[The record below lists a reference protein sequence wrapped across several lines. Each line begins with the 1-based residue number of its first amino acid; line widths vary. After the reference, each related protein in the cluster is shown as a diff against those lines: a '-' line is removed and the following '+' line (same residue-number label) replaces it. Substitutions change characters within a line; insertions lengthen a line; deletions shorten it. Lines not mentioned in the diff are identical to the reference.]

1 MPRSS
6 DARESGGRPRRG
18 RTVAGV
24 ALVAAAALATV
35 LAGCSKTTDD
45 ALQVDPAGFTVE
57 PAAAVGPDAFTPPVT
72 NDTSICDKKQLV
84 SELQAR
90 PDAYREW
97 AKVLNLPAD
106 AVPAYIESLQPVVL
120 SSDTKVTNHGLRNGQ
135 AYARPS
141 VLTKGTAVLMSN
153 KMYPTGT
160 TAGTTPGTTPGV
172 DVPVTR
178 CKCGNPLLPPPT
190 TTGTTPPG
198 STGTTPPGTGTTPPQ
213 TRPTRTVPP
222 SSTTTSTTSTI
233 ILNRQST
240 TTTTPA
246 SSSTTTSQR
255 ASSTTNAGIPI
266 RDAIGVLSGV
276 KG

>member
-1 MPRSS
+1 MPQSS
-6 DARESGGRPRRG
+6 DARAVGSRPRRA

-24 ALVAAAALATV
+24 ALLAVAALVTV
-35 LAGCSKTTDD
+35 LAGCSKSGDD
-45 ALQVDPAGFTVE
+45 ALQVDPAGFLVE
-57 PAAAVGPDAFTPPVT
+57 PAAAIGPDAFTPPVT

-97 AKVLNLPAD
+97 AKVLNLSTD

-135 AYARPS
+135 AYARNS
-141 VLTKGTAVLMSN
+141 VLTKGTAVLMST
-153 KMYPTGT
+153 KASSTGT
-160 TAGTTPGTTPGV
+160 TAGTTPATKPGTTPAV
-172 DVPVTR
+172 EVPVTR
-178 CKCGNPLLPPPT
+178 CKCGNPLLPPST

-222 SSTTTSTTSTI
+222 SSTTTTSTTSTI
-233 ILNRQST
+233 VLNRQST
-240 TTTTPA
+240 TTTTAA

-255 ASSTTNAGIPI
+255 ASSTTVAGIPI
-266 RDAIGVLSGV
+266 RE
-276 KG
+276 